1 MGARWCK
8 VVVGPDVVD
17 GISHAIEVEA
27 SSLYEAA
34 VAGLDA
40 LQRDSWTPAYV
51 GDVTPI
57 TVTVDET
64 GVVHTLRVQSI
75 KAWLARTAGAPHEM
89 LARRQLRDRL
99 AARGLT
105 L

>member
-1 MGARWCK
+1 MAVRRCR
-8 VVVGPDVVD
+8 VVIGPDVVD
-17 GISHAIEVEA
+17 GISQAVEVEA

-51 GDVTPI
+51 GDATPI
-57 TVTVDET
+57 AVTAPDT

-75 KAWLARTAGAPHEM
+75 KAWVNRSAGTPNEM
-89 LARRQLRDRL
+89 LARRQLRERL